1 MQQVLRI
8 DGLPAGAVD
17 AAAEF
22 YRSWLAKAR
31 SAVAEN
37 IASLVLV
44 MPPAPHDHRDWR
56 LGLARDLAREAPPC
70 RVNIIAG
77 DDPAAIAATLE
88 YLEHAPGVTGQLL
101 VTDGQ
106 GRNNSAQ

>member
-1 MQQVLRI
+1 MQKVLRI
-8 DGLPAGAVD
+8 DGLPDSAVD

-22 YRSWLAKAR
+22 YRSWLPQVR
-31 SAVAEN
+31 AEVTEN
-37 IASLVLV
+37 SASLVLV

-77 DDPAAIAATLE
+77 GDPTAVAATLK

-106 GRNNSAQ
+106 GAGNPAQ